1 MFWSPSG
8 HTIDRS
14 DVENCGRNA
23 RIIMRGVPCR
33 PGVQSLW
40 LLCVHCANMVDVAAI
55 RGAYKDCGWDSVF
68 ANDGALAM
76 LCLREIESC
85 TSWRLTV
92 AECVASIGRDVGH
105 HNKDVGKDKVLAKL
119 AGLGNAVCE
128 AITMAGMD
136 NTEFKDLRKWYT
148 SAARAPACHCNCGG
162 GMGTGC
168 R

>member
-1 MFWSPSG
+1 MTSKIVAETRESSCVVFHAVLGS
-8 HTIDRS
+8 RA
-14 DVENCGRNA
+14 CG
-23 RIIMRGVPCR
+23 C
-33 PGVQSLW
+33 
-40 LLCVHCANMVDVAAI
+40 CVNMVDVAAI

-119 AGLGNAVCE
+119 AGLGNAVRE

-136 NTEFKDLRKWYT
+136 NSDFEALRKWYA

-162 GMGTGC
+162 DMGTGC